1 MTRVGCA
8 SDTFFS
14 FCGTSWHTMSLS
26 SMPTGTVSRDGA
38 GSRTYPPDGIDN
50 GPSETASSASAAPA
64 SSATSTNEST
74 ASSAPSSS
82 PASSPASAT
91 PSAQASTASQSRG
104 RQQSRGRRP
113 SPPDD
118 ARGRDALQREN
129 EALRRANARLNA
141 RLDSA
146 ETNQQEIID
155 RYERLL
161 AERRDGSRK
170 QTRGRSAPRNDRSR
184 RSGVESNAADA
195 VRSAV
200 GRVVEGVASALG
212 RR

>member
-1 MTRVGCA
+1 
-8 SDTFFS
+8 
-14 FCGTSWHTMSLS
+14 
-26 SMPTGTVSRDGA
+26 
-38 GSRTYPPDGIDN
+38 
-50 GPSETASSASAAPA
+50 
-64 SSATSTNEST
+64 
-74 ASSAPSSS
+74 
-82 PASSPASAT
+82 
-91 PSAQASTASQSRG
+91 
-104 RQQSRGRRP
+104 
-113 SPPDD
+113 D

-170 QTRGRSAPRNDRSR
+170 QTRGRSARRNDRSR

>member
-1 MTRVGCA
+1 
-8 SDTFFS
+8 
-14 FCGTSWHTMSLS
+14 MSLS

-170 QTRGRSAPRNDRSR
+170 QTRGRSARRNDRSR

>member
-1 MTRVGCA
+1 MAHDVAQQYADRDRQPGRGRFENVPAGRNRQRAVRNRVFGHVHQRIHGLVSALVLARILTRVRD
-8 SDTFFS
+8 SVS
-14 FCGTSWHTMSLS
+14 
-26 SMPTGTVSRDGA
+26 TGVHGLAVAR
-38 GSRTYPPDGIDN
+38 
-50 GPSETASSASAAPA
+50 PSAVAQSSAVARSPPVAPA
-64 SSATSTNEST
+64 
-74 ASSAPSSS
+74 
-82 PASSPASAT
+82 
-91 PSAQASTASQSRG
+91 
-104 RQQSRGRRP
+104 
-113 SPPDD
+113 D

-170 QTRGRSAPRNDRSR
+170 QTRGRSARRNDRSR

>member
-1 MTRVGCA
+1 
-8 SDTFFS
+8 
-14 FCGTSWHTMSLS
+14 MSLS

-64 SSATSTNEST
+64 SSATSTNAST

>member
-1 MTRVGCA
+1 
-8 SDTFFS
+8 
-14 FCGTSWHTMSLS
+14 MSLS

-64 SSATSTNEST
+64 SSATSTNAST
-74 ASSAPSSS
+74 ASSAPS
-82 PASSPASAT
+82 SSPASAT

-104 RQQSRGRRP
+104 RQQSRSRQQSRGRRP
-113 SPPDD
+113 SPPAD

>member
-1 MTRVGCA
+1 
-8 SDTFFS
+8 
-14 FCGTSWHTMSLS
+14 MSLS

-64 SSATSTNEST
+64 SSATSTNAST

-82 PASSPASAT
+82 PASPPASAT
-91 PSAQASTASQSRG
+91 PSARASTASQSRG
-104 RQQSRGRRP
+104 RRP
-113 SPPDD
+113 SPPAD

-146 ETNQQEIID
+146 DADRQKIID

-161 AERRDGSRK
+161 AERRDESRK
-170 QTRGRSAPRNDRSR
+170 QTRGHSGRRNERSR

>member
-113 SPPDD
+113 SPPAD

-170 QTRGRSAPRNDRSR
+170 QTRGCSARRNDRSR